1 MCCICEAG
9 VHLSAHTSSM
19 CLCVFVYVVCVKVHY
34 LAQIYDQREK
44 ADGQKEE
51 EELRSVGV

>member
-1 MCCICEAG
+1 M
-9 VHLSAHTSSM
+9 HLSAHTSSM